1 MPNGSFEMRQ
11 VIPINLAFEDEL
23 SEAVLG
29 KILQC
34 SGRNYQIG
42 DRFHGHGAG
51 FLKKRIKGF
60 NQAARGMPY
69 LILTDLDT
77 DECAPLKLRDWL
89 PVPASPN
96 LIFRIAVCEV
106 ESWILA
112 DQENMADFLGV
123 ERESFPVQPDAI
135 PDPKQ
140 LLVNLARA
148 SRKRTIR
155 QNLVPKPGSTA
166 KVGPAYNKHLCEFVQ
181 NQWDP
186 LLARSSSPS
195 LMRAVK
201 AIESFQPVWQN
212 KARIEDEKPSGE

>member
-1 MPNGSFEMRQ
+1 MPNGSFEMR
-11 VIPINLAFEDEL
+11 
-23 SEAVLG
+23 
-29 KILQC
+29 
-34 SGRNYQIG
+34 YQIG

-77 DECAPLKLRDWL
+77 DECAPLKLREWL

-112 DQENMADFLGV
+112 DQENMADFLGIG
-123 ERESFPVQPDAI
+123 RESFPAQPDTI

-155 QNLVPKPGSTA
+155 MNLVPKPGSTA
-166 KVGPAYNKHLCEFVQ
+166 KVGPAYNKRLCEFVQ
-181 NQWDP
+181 DQWDP
-186 LLARSSSPS
+186 LLAKSSSPS

-201 AIESFQPVWQN
+201 AIESFQSVWQN
-212 KARIEDEKPSGE
+212 EARIEDENPSGERLP